1 MQKHSKRGIVALSG
15 VRTPV
20 GRFGGALADVPPAD
34 LAALVTRE
42 ALQRS
47 GLTPEDTG
55 QVVFGHVIPTEPR
68 DLYLARVAAVQA
80 GLPVSVPAMNVNRL
94 CGSGLQALVSAAQ
107 GIALGDCQVAV
118 GGGAEAMSRGP
129 YWLPQARWGARMGDG
144 RMLDAMV
151 AALTDPFDGVHMGIT
166 AENVAER
173 WEVSREDQDQLAL
186 TSHHRAAAATAEG
199 RFADQIV
206 PVEVPTRKGKV
217 RVTTDEHTRPGITEA
232 DLAELRPAFKPDGTV
247 TAGNSSGIND
257 AAAAVVLA
265 DAGVAAEHGLE
276 PLARLVAYRH
286 VGVEPAYM
294 GIGPS
299 PAISRLLEDTGL
311 KVDDIDVY
319 EVNEAFAAQALAVTR
334 ELGLPPERTNPNGSG
349 IGLGHPVG
357 ATGAVL
363 TVKALHE
370 LRRIGGHYAVVS
382 MCIGGGQ
389 GIAALFEREGGDQ

>member
-1 MQKHSKRGIVALSG
+1 MQQHTKHGVVVLSG
-15 VRTPV
+15 VRTPI
-20 GRFGGALADVPPAD
+20 GKFGGALAEVPPAD
-34 LAALVTRE
+34 LATLVTRE
-42 ALQRS
+42 ALRRS
-47 GLTPEDTG
+47 GVDPEDTG

-68 DLYLARVAAVQA
+68 DLYLARVATVQA
-80 GLPVSVPAMNVNRL
+80 GLPVTVPAMNVNRL
-94 CGSGLQALVSAAQ
+94 CGSGLQAVVSAAQ
-107 GIALGDCQVAV
+107 SIALGDCQVAV

-173 WEVSREDQDQLAL
+173 WEVSREDQDRLAL

-199 RFADQIV
+199 RFTEQIV
-206 PVEVPTRKGKV
+206 PVEIPARKGTI

-232 DLAELRPAFKPDGTV
+232 DLAKLRPAFRPGGTV
-247 TAGNSSGIND
+247 TAGNASGIND

-265 DAGVAAEHGLE
+265 DAAVAEERGLE

-319 EVNEAFAAQALAVTR
+319 EVNEAFAAQALAVAR

-370 LRRIGGHYAVVS
+370 LRRIGGRYAVVS

-389 GIAALFEREGGDQ
+389 GIAALFEREGGA

>member
-1 MQKHSKRGIVALSG
+1 MKQHTNRGIVVLSA
-15 VRTPV
+15 VRTPI
-20 GRFGGALADVPPAD
+20 GKFGGALADVLPTD
-34 LAALVTRE
+34 LATLVTRE
-42 ALQRS
+42 ALERS
-47 GLTPEDTG
+47 GVAPEETG
-55 QVVFGHVIPTEPR
+55 QVVFGHVIPTEQR
-68 DLYLARVAAVQA
+68 DLYLARVATVQA
-80 GLPVSVPAMNVNRL
+80 GLPVTVPAMNVNRL
-94 CGSGLQALVSAAQ
+94 CGSGLQAVVSAAQ
-107 GIALGDCQVAV
+107 SIALGDCQVAV

-144 RMLDAMV
+144 QMLDAMV

-199 RFADQIV
+199 RFTGQIV
-206 PVEVPTRKGKV
+206 PVDVPTRKGTV
-217 RVTTDEHTRPGITEA
+217 QVTTDEHTRPGITEA
-232 DLAELRPAFKPDGTV
+232 DLAKLRPAFKPGGTV

-265 DAGVAAEHGLE
+265 DADVAGERGLE
-276 PLARLVAYRH
+276 PLARLVSYRH

-299 PAISRLLEDTGL
+299 PAISRLLDDTGL

-319 EVNEAFAAQALAVTR
+319 EVNEAFAAQALAVIR
-334 ELGLPPERTNPNGSG
+334 ELGLPPERVNPNGSG

-357 ATGAVL
+357 ATGALL

-370 LRRIGGHYAVVS
+370 LRRVDGRYAVVS

-389 GIAALFEREGGDQ
+389 GIAALFEREGGR

>member
-1 MQKHSKRGIVALSG
+1 MQQHTEHSVVVLSG
-15 VRTPV
+15 VRTPI
-20 GRFGGALADVPPAD
+20 GKFGGALADVPPAD
-34 LAALVTRE
+34 LATLVTRE
-42 ALQRS
+42 ALRRS
-47 GLTPEDTG
+47 GVDPEDTG
-55 QVVFGHVIPTEPR
+55 QVVFGHVINTEPR
-68 DLYLARVAAVQA
+68 DLYLARVATVQA
-80 GLPVSVPAMNVNRL
+80 GLPVTVPAMNVNRL
-94 CGSGLQALVSAAQ
+94 CGSGLQAVVSAAQ
-107 GIALGDCQVAV
+107 SIALGDCQVAV

-129 YWLPQARWGARMGDG
+129 YWVPQARWGARMGDG

-186 TSHHRAAAATAEG
+186 TSHHRAATATAEG
-199 RFADQIV
+199 RFTEQIV
-206 PVEVPTRKGKV
+206 PVEIPSRKGTV
-217 RVTTDEHTRPGITEA
+217 RVATDEHTRPGITEA
-232 DLAELRPAFKPDGTV
+232 DLAKLRPAFRPGGTV
-247 TAGNSSGIND
+247 TAGNASGIND

-265 DAGVAAEHGLE
+265 DAAVAEERGLV

-286 VGVEPAYM
+286 VGVEPACM

-319 EVNEAFAAQALAVTR
+319 EVNEAFAAQALAVAR

-370 LRRIGGHYAVVS
+370 LRRIGGRYAVVS

-389 GIAALFEREGGDQ
+389 GIAALFEREGEV